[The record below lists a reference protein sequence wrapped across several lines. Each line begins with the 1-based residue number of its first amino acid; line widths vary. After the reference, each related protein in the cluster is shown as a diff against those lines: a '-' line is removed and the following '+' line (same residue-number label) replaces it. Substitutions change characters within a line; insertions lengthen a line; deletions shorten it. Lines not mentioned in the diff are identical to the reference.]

1 MMSGKKIA
9 YRYTYITVGVIAVV
23 SILFYLVIVLFPDIL
38 WPFRIGLLLAFLLIN
53 GGVVYFVAKRYANEM
68 SAWIESAYQSE
79 KSFISNASHELNNPL
94 TAIQGEC
101 EISLLKERSPSEYQ
115 ASLKRIAS
123 ETQRIIQLMK
133 HLMFLSKGEEE
144 ILKTASQTIILAEFM
159 MQFMEKRIRFAPD
172 NFAFMLDMN
181 PHLLKM
187 ALGNIIGN
195 ALKYSGEQTVDIR
208 LRGAVMEI
216 KDYGIGIPP
225 EELNR
230 VFQPFY
236 RATNTREHAGNGIGL
251 SLSLRILNV
260 YGAEVTISS
269 VLNEGTKVR
278 IDFQHV
284 R

>member
-1 MMSGKKIA
+1 
-9 YRYTYITVGVIAVV
+9 
-23 SILFYLVIVLFPDIL
+23 
-38 WPFRIGLLLAFLLIN
+38 
-53 GGVVYFVAKRYANEM
+53 
-68 SAWIESAYQSE
+68 
-79 KSFISNASHELNNPL
+79 SHELNNPL

-144 ILKTASQTIILAEFM
+144 ILRTATQTIILAEFL
-159 MQFMEKRIRFAPD
+159 MQFMEKRIQFAPD
-172 NFAFMLDMN
+172 NFAFMMDMN

-195 ALKYSGEQTVDIR
+195 ALKYSGDKMVEIR
-208 LRGAVMEI
+208 LRGAVLEI
-216 KDYGIGIPP
+216 KDQGIGIPA

-236 RATNTREHAGNGIGL
+236 RAANTREHPGNGIGL
-251 SLSLRILNV
+251 SLSVRILHV
-260 YGAEVTISS
+260 YGAEVSISS

>member
-101 EISLLKERSPSEYQ
+101 EISLLKERSPAEYQ